1 MAYLQDTPYR
11 VEIAENGA
19 IACEKFKLDTMTLS

>member
-1 MAYLQDTPYR
+1 MQDTPYR

-19 IACEKFKLDTMTLS
+19 IAYEKFTAGSTTSS